1 MPETNDI
8 REKYHMSP
16 LAPNVKRL
24 GQLLQGGFD
33 QNADE
38 IAAIIK
44 SDSSLTKR
52 VIHIASN
59 GKKRDIP
66 LEIEA
71 AVIRLGVSS
80 VTLVLMSELIINAV
94 NRTYDTML
102 NAKMAPLEFHVDL
115 DGQMVGAITI
125 AGKVQGKVF
134 LRIPDNAAVWLVER
148 FLGPDA
154 VPDPVE
160 IFGDVVGELLNMVGG
175 NFKSNLVD
183 AGLSCTL
190 SVPAVGK
197 EGKFDPHTDDDYQYT
212 SMGFSVDGMP
222 VFVDL
227 LMKRIT
233 ETI

>member
-1 MPETNDI
+1 MPATEDI
-8 REKYHMSP
+8 REKYHLSP
-16 LAPNVKRL
+16 LPQNVQRL
-24 GQLLQGGFD
+24 GKLLQGGFE
-33 QNADE
+33 QNATE
-38 IAAIIK
+38 IASIIK
-44 SDSSLTKR
+44 SDESLTKR

-59 GKKRDIP
+59 GKKRDTP

-80 VTLVLMSELIINAV
+80 ITLVLMSELIINAV
-94 NRTYDTML
+94 TRTYDTML
-102 NAKMAPLEFHVDL
+102 RAKMSPLDFQVEL

-134 LRIPDNAAVWLVER
+134 LRLPDNLASWLVDR

-154 VPDPVE
+154 VPDPKE

-190 SVPAVGK
+190 SVPSVGL
-197 EGKFDPHTDDDYQYT
+197 EGKFVPKTDDDSQYT
-212 SMGFSVDGMP
+212 SMGFSVDGTP

-227 LMKRIT
+227 QMKRIT
-233 ETI
+233 ETL

>member
-1 MPETNDI
+1 MPEAQDI
-8 REKYHMSP
+8 REKYHLSP
-16 LAPNVKRL
+16 LPPNVQRL
-24 GQLLQGGFD
+24 GKLLQGGFE
-33 QNADE
+33 QNAGE
-38 IAAIIK
+38 IASIIK
-44 SDSSLTKR
+44 SDAALTKR

-59 GKKRDIP
+59 GKKRDTP

-80 VTLVLMSELIINAV
+80 ITLVLMSELIINAV
-94 NRTYDTML
+94 TRTYDTML
-102 NAKMAPLEFHVDL
+102 RAQMAPLDFQVEL

-134 LRIPDNAAVWLVER
+134 LRLPDNVACWLVER

-154 VPDPVE
+154 VPDPNE

-190 SVPAVGK
+190 SVPAVGM
-197 EGKFDPHTDDDYQYT
+197 EGKFDPKTDDDSQYT
-212 SMGFSVDGMP
+212 SMGFSVDGTP

-227 LMKRIT
+227 QMKRIT
-233 ETI
+233 ETL